1 VRRAPALST
10 IDRHAAIDIL
20 QLLFNGVILSVS
32 PFLAAFG
39 VVTTTRSHPWLSLL
53 SYAFERNLHA
63 NGCSGISSELDNWE
77 VPLMHRMRRLFLL
90 LPLVLVVLASA
101 RAQTTLPALSE
112 AETPALPPYKS
123 WTGDF
128 DKLKA
133 GRLVRILVPFSKS
146 IYFLDKG
153 AERGTAAEFGR
164 QFEVCINQ
172 KYKTKALKIK
182 VAFVPVPRDRLLTGL
197 EEGLGDIAAGSLT
210 ITPERQ
216 KIVDFSD
223 PGLKNVKEVVV
234 TGPSAPALK
243 SLDDLAGQEIHVGRS
258 TSYWD
263 HLQLLSDQLE
273 AKGLEKITLVPADS
287 DLEDEDLLELV
298 NAGILPFVVVD
309 NYKARLWS
317 KIFPHIKDR
326 EDLAVNSGGD
336 IAWAVRK
343 NSPLLLAEINEC
355 AKKIGAGSSFAA
367 EVLRKYYVSTAI
379 IKNAYSKENQAEFEG
394 VIAIFKKYSDQYG
407 FDYLMMAAQGFQE
420 SRLKQATHSPRG
432 AVGVMQLLPSTAA
445 DSKIGITGIDKSADR
460 NIEAGM
466 KYMRR
471 LIDVYLDDP
480 KLDRKNRTLM
490 AFAAYNAGPGNLIRF
505 RKWAEK
511 SGLDPNVWFFNTEE
525 GAARIVGQETVQYVG
540 NIYKYYIAYRLIT
553 ERQAKA
559 EQAKAVAGTTTGQ

>member
-1 VRRAPALST
+1 
-10 IDRHAAIDIL
+10 
-20 QLLFNGVILSVS
+20 
-32 PFLAAFG
+32 
-39 VVTTTRSHPWLSLL
+39 
-53 SYAFERNLHA
+53 
-63 NGCSGISSELDNWE
+63 
-77 VPLMHRMRRLFLL
+77 MHRMRRLFLL
-90 LPLVLVVLASA
+90 LALAPLALIVSAPA
-101 RAQTTLPALSE
+101 RAQTNLPALSE
-112 AETPALPPYKS
+112 AEAPALPPYKS

-128 DKLKA
+128 DKMKA
-133 GRLVRILVPFSKS
+133 GRLVRILVPFSKT

-182 VAFVPVPRDRLLTGL
+182 LAFIPVSRDRLLTGL
-197 EEGLGDIAAGSLT
+197 VDGLGDIAAGSLT
-210 ITPERQ
+210 ITPERL

-223 PGLKNVKEVVV
+223 PGIKNVKEVIV

-263 HLQLLSDQLE
+263 HLQMLSDQLE
-273 AKGLEKITLVPADS
+273 AKGLEKINLVPADS
-287 DLEDEDLLELV
+287 DLEDEDLLEMV
-298 NAGILPFVVVD
+298 NAGLLPFVVVD
-309 NYKARLWS
+309 NYKARLWAE
-317 KIFPHIKDR
+317 IFPHIKDR

-343 NSPLLLAEINEC
+343 NSPLLLAEINDC
-355 AKKIGAGSSFAA
+355 AKKYGAGSSFAA

-379 IKNAYSKENQAEFEG
+379 IKNAYSKENQAEFES

-420 SRLKQATHSPRG
+420 SRLKQGAHSPRG

-445 DSKIGITGIDKSADR
+445 DPKIGITGIDKSADR

-505 RKWAEK
+505 RKWAAK

-525 GAARIVGQETVQYVG
+525 GAARIVGQETVQYVS

-553 ERQAKA
+553 ERQAET
-559 EQAKAVAGTTTGQ
+559 EQAKEAAETTTAQ